1 MGHADEPASGA
12 RRQCLPYLP
21 LGKFTVSSNAPAAES
36 AKKPAKSKKLI
47 IIGAVVVLLLVVL
60 GGGAA
65 WFLSKRHATDEEGE
79 AAPAKTAEPPAA
91 PTFLPMDTMVV
102 NLADNGGERF
112 AQIGI
117 TLELADTKTADM
129 VKQHMPSIRNGVLML
144 ASQRTSDELL
154 TREGKEKLAED
165 ILREV
170 SRPLGFDVS
179 PAKGQKAA
187 GDGDEPPSRSR
198 KAANPVRRVLFSGFI
213 IQ

>member
-1 MGHADEPASGA
+1 M
-12 RRQCLPYLP
+12 
-21 LGKFTVSSNAPAAES
+21 SSNAPAAES

-47 IIGAVVVLLLVVL
+47 IIGAVVVLLLVVA

-65 WFLSKRHATDEEGE
+65 WFLSKRHAADEDGE
-79 AAPAKTAEPPAA
+79 AAPAKAAEPATA

-117 TLELADTKTADM
+117 TLELADTKTSDL
-129 VKQHMPSIRNGVLML
+129 VKQHMPGIRNGVLML

-154 TREGKEKLAED
+154 TREGKEKLAAD

-170 SRPLGFDVS
+170 SRPLGFDV
-179 PAKGQKAA
+179 PAAKSKK
-187 GDGDEPPSRSR
+187 DSEEDEPPRSR
-198 KAANPVRRVLFSGFI
+198 KAAPNPVRRVLFSGFI

>member
-1 MGHADEPASGA
+1 M
-12 RRQCLPYLP
+12 
-21 LGKFTVSSNAPAAES
+21 SSNAPAAES

-47 IIGAVVVLLLVVL
+47 IIGAVVVLLLVVV

-65 WFLSKRHATDEEGE
+65 WFLSKRNAVDEDGE
-79 AAPAKTAEPPAA
+79 AVPAKAAEPAAA
-91 PTFLPMDTMVV
+91 PTFLPMDMMVV

-117 TLELADTKTADM
+117 TLELADTKTADL

-154 TREGKEKLAED
+154 TREGKEKLADD

-170 SRPLGFDVS
+170 SRPLGFDV
-179 PAKGQKAA
+179 PAAKSQKAA
-187 GDGDEPPSRSR
+187 DGDEPQPRSR
-198 KAANPVRRVLFSGFI
+198 KGANPVRRVLFSGFI

>member
-1 MGHADEPASGA
+1 M
-12 RRQCLPYLP
+12 
-21 LGKFTVSSNAPAAES
+21 SSNAPAAES

-47 IIGAVVVLLLVVL
+47 IIGAVVVLLLVVV

-65 WFLSKRHATDEEGE
+65 WFLSKRHAADEDGE
-79 AAPAKTAEPPAA
+79 AAPTKAAEVVAA
-91 PTFLPMDTMVV
+91 PTFLPIDMMVV

-117 TLELADTKTADM
+117 TLELADVKTADL

-154 TREGKEKLAED
+154 TREGKEKLAAD

-170 SRPLGFDVS
+170 SRPLGFDAP
-179 PAKGQKAA
+179 PAKGQKTAE
-187 GDGDEPPSRSR
+187 GEEPPRSR
-198 KAANPVRRVLFSGFI
+198 KGPNPVRRVLFSGFI